1 MTDIIIAE
9 DDSDIQ
15 AEMQSMAWSKRI
27 GECLH
32 KHFPG
37 YMWAVHAD
45 AKNNIATVQNL
56 ALSGEF
62 GFYLHLDKIDN
73 HNKKIIHAGGEILE
87 RYRVSRAGMDEAQ
100 VLDLKRDLRGSAV
113 GDLS

>member
-1 MTDIIIAE
+1 MTDIIIA

-27 GECLH
+27 AECLE
-32 KHFPG
+32 KYFPG

-45 AKNNIATVQNL
+45 AKNNIATVQSM
-56 ALSGEF
+56 ALSGEY

-87 RYRVSRAGMDEAQ
+87 RYRVNRSRMDEAQ
-100 VLDLKRDLRGSAV
+100 VLNLSRDLRGSAI
-113 GDLS
+113 GDLA